1 MLKSRWTTL
10 KFFFYGSQPNRTSEL
25 EGKYIQDGRKL
36 EDLIACQ
43 EVAEEEEENQKN
55 MVTCG

>member
-1 MLKSRWTTL
+1 MGAAPKRQKKGW
-10 KFFFYGSQPNRTSEL
+10 GSIMERDPSEL